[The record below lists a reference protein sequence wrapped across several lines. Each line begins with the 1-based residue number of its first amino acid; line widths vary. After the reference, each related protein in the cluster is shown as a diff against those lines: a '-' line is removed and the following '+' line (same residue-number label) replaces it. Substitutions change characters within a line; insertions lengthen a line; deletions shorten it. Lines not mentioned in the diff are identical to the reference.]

1 MSLILSNGKYNKK
14 LRSFVENITEIIYK
28 PKYENPLLH
37 SESGKIKYLQQKL
50 NKMNA
55 LIILLVMSCVGSQL
69 ELLRISW
76 YKNIKTFRIN
86 MKLVM
91 KKYLCSLYEYLPG
104 VDYSSNDVMLIEMSK
119 YISSYNLNTISI
131 DFYICF

>member
-1 MSLILSNGKYNKK
+1 
-14 LRSFVENITEIIYK
+14 
-28 PKYENPLLH
+28 
-37 SESGKIKYLQQKL
+37 
-50 NKMNA
+50 MNA